1 MQGKILVN
9 SFSLCLPQWLQ
20 GFAAEAASSCYAD
33 DGERMRL
40 AIDLARRNVAAG
52 TGGPFGAAVFEAESG
67 RLLAVG
73 VNLVV
78 AAGCSIL
85 HAEVVALIL
94 AQQCLGSFDLGGED
108 LPACELVTSA
118 EPCAMCFGVV
128 LWSGV
133 RRLVCA
139 AREEDVRAVGFDEGP
154 KPADWPGELER
165 RGISVVRDICRDEA
179 VTVLKRYGLNGGPV
193 YNPRRPG

>member
-1 MQGKILVN
+1 VADSLN
-9 SFSLCLPQWLQ
+9 LCLPEWLQ
-20 GFAAEAASSCYAD
+20 DFAAEAVMASYAD
-33 DGERMRL
+33 AGERMRL
-40 AIDLARRNVAAG
+40 AIDMARRNVAAE

-67 RLLAVG
+67 RLLAAG

-78 AAGCSIL
+78 VARCSIL

-94 AQQCLGSFDLGGED
+94 AQQHLGRFDLGSEG
-108 LPACELVTSA
+108 LPAYELVTSA
-118 EPCAMCFGVV
+118 EPCAMCFGAV

-154 KPADWPGELER
+154 KPVDWPGELQR
-165 RGISVVRDICRDEA
+165 RGIAVVRDVCRAEA
-179 VTVLKRYGLNGGPV
+179 VTVLKDYAHGGGLV
-193 YNPRRPG
+193 YNPRRSD